1 VCPVG
6 LLQVQIL
13 EESRRATSI
22 AMKVGVEA
30 PM

>member
-1 VCPVG
+1 VG
-6 LLQVQIL
+6 LVQVQML
-13 EESRRATSI
+13 EESRRAASI